1 MAQLAK
7 LQLASAPACPNCR
20 NRVTDLDL
28 DALVD
33 GGDHQCLFC
42 SHTMR
47 VPRQIVERLLAERE
61 AFLATQGPPPTLW
74 MRFRRLLLG
83 WLGVHPDRSSR

>member
-28 DALVD
+28 DALIE
-33 GGDHQCLFC
+33 GGEHQCLFC

-47 VPRQIVERLLAERE
+47 VPRQIVERLIAERD
-61 AFLATQGPPPTLW
+61 AFLAAQGPPPGLW
-74 MRFRRLLLG
+74 MRIRRFFLSLLG
-83 WLGVHPDRSSR
+83 IHPNRQ